1 MILDICLRLLFAVA
15 VAFAISYAA
24 TPIVKKLAL
33 TNLNIYNAY
42 TNINFVALF
51 II

>member
-1 MILDICLRLLFAVA
+1 MPIYIYV
-15 VAFAISYAA
+15 IK
-24 TPIVKKLAL
+24 TGEGIVKKLAL

-42 TNINFVALF
+42 TNTNFVALF